1 MCYLRLLKVK
11 KTSGQTVFLEN
22 GLKAFYDQKIGKIK
36 KGDRV
41 VVFGNLIIQKSNER
55 EKS

>member
-1 MCYLRLLKVK
+1 MCYLKPLEVK
-11 KTSGQTVFLEN
+11 KIKGGVVFLEN
-22 GLKAFYDQKIGKIK
+22 GIKAFYDKNIGKIK
-36 KGDRV
+36 KGDKV